1 VVVPWGEAKK
11 SDLDQAAGASAVT
24 LLTNTPLYCLGQLNG
39 ATELQQLCEDK
50 LSGSILL
57 AIANLPRYKN
67 THKTRSSQNGAHQNV
82 APQSLARVAFYFL
95 CKIHIITIVSQ
106 QQLYPSSID
115 QMQSWESNY
124 DSRENH
130 ICQFSSWEHVFFW
143 NSVES
148 SLHMKCSQSF

>member
-11 SDLDQAAGASAVT
+11 SDLDQAAAATAVT

-82 APQSLARVAFYFL
+82 PPRSLARVAFYFL
-95 CKIHIITIVSQ
+95 CK
-106 QQLYPSSID
+106 SI
-115 QMQSWESNY
+115 
-124 DSRENH
+124 
-130 ICQFSSWEHVFFW
+130 
-143 NSVES
+143 
-148 SLHMKCSQSF
+148 